1 MIEVTS
7 RDIRGPFQLGDQE
20 AYAYIVNL
28 IVSLSN
34 KVRAI
39 SREGVGDEI
48 EVDLPV
54 LRALRLLNTGIYFD
68 SNRVDDEFVGRIL
81 DSIKVKVDYERTSFG
96 SVSIGRKG
104 KVYFELK
111 LVGLEQYPK
120 LFGK

>member
-7 RDIRGPFQLGDQE
+7 VDVRGPFRLGDQE
-20 AYAYIVNL
+20 AYAYIVNS

-81 DSIKVKVDYERTSFG
+81 DSIKVKVDYDRTSFG

-111 LVGLEQYPK
+111 LIGLEQYPK
-120 LFGK
+120 LFER

>member
-7 RDIRGPFQLGDQE
+7 RDIRGPFRLGDQE
-20 AYAYIVNL
+20 AYAEIANA

-39 SREGVGDEI
+39 TQEGLGDEI
-48 EVDLPV
+48 EVDLHV
-54 LRALRLLNTGIYFD
+54 LRALRFLNNGLYFD
-68 SNRVDDEFVGRIL
+68 THKADDEFVGRL
-81 DSIKVKVDYERTSFG
+81 VNSIKVKVDYDRTSFG

-111 LVGLEQYPK
+111 LIGLEQYPD
-120 LFGK
+120 LFAK

>member
-7 RDIRGPFQLGDQE
+7 RDIRGPFRHGDQE
-20 AYAYIVNL
+20 AYAEIVNA

-111 LVGLEQYPK
+111 LVGLEQYPD
-120 LFGK
+120 LFAK

>member
-7 RDIRGPFQLGDQE
+7 RDIRGPFRLGDQE
-20 AYAYIVNL
+20 AYAEIANA

-111 LVGLEQYPK
+111 LIGLEQYPK